1 MVAGG
6 GRRPEVAEE
15 EDSPPKNKEPSG
27 IFAIFT
33 HIILQICQEVFNLE
47 FLKDKWVWIKSI
59 FIPVILGGIVALLIS
74 GSMDYNDL
82 NRPPLSPPGFIFG
95 IVWTVLYILMGVS
108 YGIIASKDLVD
119 KNINTIY
126 YLQLFVNLLWP
137 IAFFIFKW
145 RLFAFIWLL
154 LLIILVIK
162 MIIDF
167 YKKNQL
173 SAYLQIPYLLW
184 CTFAAYLNL
193 GVYLLN
199 K

>member
-1 MVAGG
+1 MA
-6 GRRPEVAEE
+6 
-15 EDSPPKNKEPSG
+15 
-27 IFAIFT
+27 
-33 HIILQICQEVFNLE
+33 
-47 FLKDKWVWIKSI
+47 
-59 FIPVILGGIVALLIS
+59 LGGIVALLIS
-74 GSMDYNDL
+74 GFMDYNEL
-82 NRPPLSPPGFIFG
+82 NKPPLSPPGFIFG

-108 YGIIASKDLVD
+108 YGILASKDLVD
-119 KNINTIY
+119 KSINTIY

-145 RLFAFIWLL
+145 RLFAFFWLL
-154 LLIILVIK
+154 LLILLVIK

-167 YKKNQL
+167 YKKNKL

-184 CTFAAYLNL
+184 CIFASYLNL

>member
-1 MVAGG
+1 M
-6 GRRPEVAEE
+6 
-15 EDSPPKNKEPSG
+15 
-27 IFAIFT
+27 
-33 HIILQICQEVFNLE
+33 E
-47 FLKDKWVWIKSI
+47 FFKDKWVWIKSI

-108 YGIIASKDLVD
+108 YGILASKDLVD
-119 KNINTIY
+119 KSINTIY

-154 LLIILVIK
+154 ILIILVIK

-167 YKKNQL
+167 YKKNKL

-184 CTFAAYLNL
+184 CIFAAYLNL